1 MSLFPDPVRFDKA
14 RPLALEVARGVA
26 ATGVDVLVVR
36 DLLGQV
42 SLLLDDREQRPDDAA
57 LSEWRD
63 SLTTALGRYA
73 SSRPVVLG
81 SSLFQPAALFDSPR
95 IVDEL
100 DQPAGP
106 GQGCIR
112 WLESTV
118 VGEDWSRVR
127 QIPEESGVRAPRV
140 TLYGF
145 KGGVGRSTA
154 TAMLAKH
161 LADLG
166 NRVLVVDLDLESPGS
181 GPLLLSE
188 EATPWYGLIDQ
199 LVESAV
205 GNAEGLD
212 LVAQASN
219 YDAKAGEIWVAPA
232 RGKGAP
238 GAVYSYVEKLNRIYA
253 DLPTKNGAGFADR
266 LEEAIAA
273 CEEAV
278 TRASGT
284 PDVILLDSRA
294 GIHDIAAVAI
304 SRLCDL
310 ALLFGADNAHTWNG
324 YRDLFTAWRDAGQ
337 ARVVR
342 DRLRMVASMVPD
354 SAERPMDAYLDSF
367 RENAWSCFSVLYDDV
382 PSGGD
387 LHSFPS
393 AYNPSPEEDSAP
405 HSPIPILFTLDLVG
419 IDAISTPG
427 WSDRSFVK
435 AAYDSFLTT
444 ATHLIFPGGP

>member
-1 MSLFPDPVRFDKA
+1 MSLFPDPVRFDTA
-14 RPLALEVARGVA
+14 RPLALEVARDVA

-42 SLLLDDREQRPDDAA
+42 SLLLDDRDQRPDEAK
-57 LSEWRD
+57 LSEWR
-63 SLTTALGRYA
+63 SRLTTSLERYA
-73 SSRPVVLG
+73 SNRPVVLG
-81 SSLFQPAALFDSPR
+81 SALFQPAALFDSPR
-95 IVDEL
+95 VVDESSYL
-100 DQPAGP
+100 AAP

-127 QIPEESGVRAPRV
+127 QTPEATGARTPRV

-161 LADLG
+161 LADRG

-188 EATPWYGLIDQ
+188 EATPRFGLIDQ

-205 GNAEGLD
+205 SNTADLD
-212 LVAQASN
+212 LVAQASS
-219 YDAKAGEIWVAPA
+219 YDAKVGEIWVSPA

-238 GAVYSYVEKLNRIYA
+238 GVSYSYVEKLNRIYA
-253 DLPTKNGAGFADR
+253 DVPTKNGAGFADR

-273 CEEAV
+273 CEEEV
-278 TRASGT
+278 TRMSGP

-304 SRLCDL
+304 SRLCDI
-310 ALLFGADNAHTWNG
+310 ALLFGTDNTHTWNG

-337 ARVVR
+337 ARAVR

-367 RENAWSCFSVLYDDV
+367 REHAWSCFSVLYDDV
-382 PSGGD
+382 PSGENLD
-387 LHSFPS
+387 DYPS
-393 AYNPSPEEDSAP
+393 AYNPSPEDDSAP
-405 HSPIPILFTLDLVG
+405 HSPLPILFTLELVG
-419 IDAISTPG
+419 LDAISTPG
-427 WSDRSFVK
+427 WSDRSFVR
-435 AAYDSFLTT
+435 AAYDSFLDT
-444 ATHLIFPGGP
+444 ATHLIFPERP